1 MRNYEAC
8 CIFRVEDD
16 KFKTGKDAVLEV
28 IQKLGATEL
37 KEDDMQVRTL
47 AYEINKMHSA
57 HYYLFDFNMTPENA
71 HKIEHEVRLI
81 PELIRIMVSRKD
93 EIATA

>member
-16 KFKTGKDAVLEV
+16 KFKAGKDAVLEV
-28 IQKLGATEL
+28 IQKLGAQNM

-47 AYEINKMHSA
+47 AYEINKTYSG
-57 HYYLFDFNMTPENA
+57 HYYLFSFQMTPENA
-71 HKIEHEVRLI
+71 HKIEHDVRLI
-81 PELIRIMVSRKD
+81 PELMRIMVSRI
-93 EIATA
+93 EEPVTV

>member
-16 KFKTGKDAVLEV
+16 KFKTGKDAVLAA
-28 IQKLGATEL
+28 IQKLGAQNL
-37 KEDDMQVRTL
+37 KEEDMQVRTL
-47 AYEINKMHSA
+47 AYEINKMYSG
-57 HYYLFDFNMTPENA
+57 HYYLFDFNMTPDNA

-81 PELIRIMVSRKD
+81 PELIRIMVGRKD
-93 EIATA
+93 DVV

>member
-8 CIFRVEDD
+8 CILRVEDD
-16 KFKTGKDAVLEV
+16 KFKTGKEAVLAA
-28 IQKLGATEL
+28 IQKLGATDI

-47 AYEINKMHSA
+47 AYEINKLHSA
-57 HYYLFDFNMTPENA
+57 HYYLFDFNMTPDNA
-71 HKIEHEVRLI
+71 HQIEHEVRLI

-93 EIATA
+93 EPVTA

>member
-16 KFKTGKDAVLEV
+16 KFKAGKDAVLAA
-28 IQKLGATEL
+28 INNLGASEM

-47 AYEINKMHSA
+47 SYEINKLHSG

-71 HKIEHEVRLI
+71 HKIEHDVRLI

-93 EIATA
+93 EVAKA